1 MRELTTTWY
10 HATWPQSQK
19 WKMQTNDHRGRSE
32 RRCKRR
38 SRNMQTIVRPP
49 PKRIEEGRI
58 CRHFRNMFWRGISKY
73 PFRSMYSFSGVSGD
87 AKFFEGDRERVRTR
101 RRNLTAV
108 SSTMLL
114 FLLSTSPSSSW
125 LPPESSL
132 LLLSKDFL
140 RGDD

>member
-1 MRELTTTWY
+1 MSLRLGCVNS
-10 HATWPQSQK
+10 PCKLQK
-19 WKMQTNDHRGRSE
+19 LKIQTNDQGLY
-32 RRCKRR
+32 KRR
-38 SRNMQTIVRPP
+38 SRNTPTIVRPP
-49 PKRIEEGRI
+49 PKRTEEGRKKWSTFHE
-58 CRHFRNMFWRGISKY
+58 HFFWREISKY
-73 PFRSMYSFSGVSGD
+73 HFRSMISFSGVSGD